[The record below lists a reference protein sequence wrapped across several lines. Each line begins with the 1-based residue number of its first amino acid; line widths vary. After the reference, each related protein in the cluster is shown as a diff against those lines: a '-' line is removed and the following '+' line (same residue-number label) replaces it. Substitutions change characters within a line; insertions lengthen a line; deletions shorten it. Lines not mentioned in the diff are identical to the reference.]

1 METSST
7 HTMNYLLEEVKR
19 TFATEPNSHLLDV
32 FLALTNSAFLVT
44 AGKVGHMEDPGR
56 TLNLIR
62 FIFIVHV
69 CAAFGQLVESIL
81 TPYFHKYNSPRM
93 AKITMK
99 KSRRRRMSINGGRDW
114 KICRRFLKKE
124 KKMRKKNKNEKTW
137 INQNLRIFSSR
148 WEGGKKNSAFPPP
161 IARHDSRRPSQ
172 LTAHLL
178 TAPQ

>member
-1 METSST
+1 METEHGDLQHT
-7 HTMNYLLEEVKR
+7 HHELLEEVKR
-19 TFATEPNSHLLDV
+19 TFAAESNSHLLDV
-32 FLALTNSAFLVT
+32 FLALNNSAFLVT

-69 CAAFGQLVESIL
+69 CAAFGELVESIL

-124 KKMRKKNKNEKTW
+124 EKK
-137 INQNLRIFSSR
+137 
-148 WEGGKKNSAFPPP
+148 
-161 IARHDSRRPSQ
+161 
-172 LTAHLL
+172 
-178 TAPQ
+178 

>member
-1 METSST
+1 METEHGDLQHTHHELSSGRGQKDLC
-7 HTMNYLLEEVKR
+7 YRIKQR
-19 TFATEPNSHLLDV
+19 SPRF
-32 FLALTNSAFLVT
+32 FLALNNSAFLVT

-69 CAAFGQLVESIL
+69 CAAFGELVESIL

-124 KKMRKKNKNEKTW
+124 GKNEEKKKKTW
-137 INQNLRIFSSR
+137 INQNSYIFSSR
-148 WEGGKKNSAFPPP
+148 WEGEKKKECFS
-161 IARHDSRRPSQ
+161 S
-172 LTAHLL
+172 TYC
-178 TAPQ
+178 